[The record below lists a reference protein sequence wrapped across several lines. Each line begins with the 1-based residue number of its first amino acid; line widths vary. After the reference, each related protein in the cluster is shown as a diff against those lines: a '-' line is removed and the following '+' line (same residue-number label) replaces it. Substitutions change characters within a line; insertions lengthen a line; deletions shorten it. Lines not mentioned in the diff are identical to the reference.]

1 MQLRTPFLSVIG
13 ISRSDMVGVIFD
25 ESSCELEKEELDLPV
40 SFDEPSHGEDKR
52 FCA

>member
-1 MQLRTPFLSVIG
+1 
-13 ISRSDMVGVIFD
+13 MVGVISD
-25 ESSCELEKEELDLPV
+25 ESSCELEKEELDLSM